1 MAYIRIYIVLR
12 ALNAND
18 TDLMSL
24 TFKLLNP
31 QACYAGFRD
40 TEGKRNGRRE
50 SARERD
56 REIERESEKIG
67 RAHV

>member
-18 TDLMSL
+18 TDLMRL

-31 QACYAGFRD
+31 QACYAGFGD
-40 TEGKRNGRRE
+40 TEGERNGRRE
-50 SARERD
+50 RAREP
-56 REIERESEKIG
+56 ERE
-67 RAHV
+67 